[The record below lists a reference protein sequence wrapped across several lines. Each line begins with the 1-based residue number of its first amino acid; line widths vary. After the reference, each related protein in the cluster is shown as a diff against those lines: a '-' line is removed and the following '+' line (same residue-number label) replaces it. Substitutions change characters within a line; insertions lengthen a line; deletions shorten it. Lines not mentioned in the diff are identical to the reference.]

1 MKNRIS
7 KIALVAAAILTSITF
22 ASAQT
27 QEKAEKE
34 TQKAVRSCF
43 VDKNNN
49 NICDNFEDGSCTIG
63 NGKGLMDGSGN
74 RQGFREENGQGARHQ
89 ANRVGRQGLR
99 QYSKDST
106 GVSTRTFN
114 RDGYR
119 PYRGSNQ
126 DQVGAQRA
134 DRRGNDRYHRSGRG
148 SRGRGGNQYGPGDGT
163 GNRAR

>member
-1 MKNRIS
+1 MRKRIS
-7 KIALVAAAILTSITF
+7 KIALVATAILISINF

-27 QEKAEKE
+27 QEKTEKE

-49 NICDNFEDGSCTIG
+49 NICDNYEDGSCTIG

-74 RQGFREENGQGARHQ
+74 RQGFRQH
-89 ANRVGRQGLR
+89 
-99 QYSKDST
+99 SKDST
-106 GVSTRTFN
+106 GVTTRSFN

-119 PYRGSNQ
+119 PYRGTNQ

-134 DRRGNDRYHRSGRG
+134 DRRGNDRYYRSGRG